1 MKKFIMITPLQP
13 VELDKETGEITKD
26 LLRVSVYKAVDNA
39 LLAYDQ
45 PTGFPIIPVI
55 NAYAKAGEEIRL
67 IAVTPDTDSAM
78 IHVGQLQK
86 ELDAL
91 QERKGFI
98 CSGVEVIKVTYA
110 GDVETQIEIF
120 EKLMDYFEDGDKLYG
135 CMTYGNKPMPIAEMM
150 AIQYAYR
157 VLRNVTIECL
167 VYGELDHSKPDHPM
181 SLFDITSLIRLD
193 EIVRVM
199 ADQKIS
205 EPQKFL
211 HTLLRARRGHDEG

>member
-1 MKKFIMITPLQP
+1 
-13 VELDKETGEITKD
+13 
-26 LLRVSVYKAVDNA
+26 
-39 LLAYDQ
+39 
-45 PTGFPIIPVI
+45 
-55 NAYAKAGEEIRL
+55 
-67 IAVTPDTDSAM
+67 
-78 IHVGQLQK
+78 
-86 ELDAL
+86 
-91 QERKGFI
+91 
-98 CSGVEVIKVTYA
+98 
-110 GDVETQIEIF
+110 
-120 EKLMDYFEDGDKLYG
+120 
-135 CMTYGNKPMPIAEMM
+135 MTYGNKPMPIAEMM

>member
-26 LLRVSVYKAVDNA
+26 LLRVSVYKAVDNE
-39 LLAYDQ
+39 LLAYDR

-55 NAYAKAGEEIRL
+55 NAYAEAGEEIRL
-67 IAVTPDTDSAM
+67 IAVTPDTASAM
-78 IHVGQLQK
+78 IHAGQLQK

-91 QERKGFI
+91 KERKGFI
-98 CSGVEVIKVTYA
+98 CSGVEVVKVTYA

-120 EKLMDYFEDGDKLYG
+120 EKLMDYFEDGDSLYG
-135 CMTYGNKPMPIAEMM
+135 CMTYGNKP
-150 AIQYAYR
+150 R